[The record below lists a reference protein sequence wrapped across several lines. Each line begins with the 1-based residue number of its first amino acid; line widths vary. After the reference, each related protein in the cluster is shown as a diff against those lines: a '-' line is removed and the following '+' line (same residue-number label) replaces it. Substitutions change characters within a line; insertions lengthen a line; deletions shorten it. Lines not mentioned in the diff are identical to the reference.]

1 MISGAPIRSNILRH
15 NIAIGPLMSVSNPE
29 FSESSLLRPVEISR
43 GDHPQKKGAS
53 VVLMFAAIGVVFGD
67 IGTSPLY
74 ALKECFSAEHGIP
87 FSTDA
92 VYGVISMVFW
102 AFAIV
107 VSLKYV
113 LFVMRANNHGEGGIL
128 ALMALALRTAPSGSK
143 RSLLIIMAGVFGAC
157 MFYGDAIITPAISV
171 LSAVEGLEVIS
182 SELASYVMPI
192 TISILVALFL
202 IQKTG
207 TDVVGKLFGPIMLI
221 WFLTIGLMG
230 IYQVIEN
237 LAIFAAINPMYA
249 INFLIEHSLQGFI
262 VLGAVF
268 LVLTG
273 AEALYADMGHFGLKP
288 IRMGWFFIVMPCL
301 LLNYFGQGAMFLSNP
316 ETISNP
322 FFLMVPENFVLPLV
336 FLATSAT
343 VIASQA
349 VISGAFSMTSQ
360 AILLGFLP
368 RMKILHTSD
377 REIGQIYMPLVNWAL
392 LVLVVMVVLAF
403 KQSADLAA
411 AYGIAVT
418 TTMIVTTFLAAIVMR
433 VVWRWN
439 TLLVTLVI
447 GAFLIVDLAFL
458 IANLL
463 KIMEGGWFPLLLG
476 AVCFMF
482 LMTWYQGRKILRQ
495 NAMSNG
501 IALKGFIDVLIQH
514 PPHRVEGT
522 AVFLTAHVDYLPVS
536 FLHNLKHNHVL
547 HQRVFF
553 LKVSIWD
560 VPYVKE
566 EERITLRDLDNG
578 IYVVRAVYGF
588 NETPDVSHI
597 IELIEKS
604 SGLKFDLMD
613 TSFFLSRDTI
623 VSTEIPGMALWR
635 ERLFC
640 WMYQNAGRQSD
651 FFKIPTNRLVELGAK
666 VEI

>member
-1 MISGAPIRSNILRH
+1 
-15 NIAIGPLMSVSNPE
+15 MSVSNPE
-29 FSESSLLRPVEISR
+29 FSESSLLRPVEVSR
-43 GDHPQKKGAS
+43 EHDPHKKGAS
-53 VVLMFAAIGVVFGD
+53 VSLMFAAIGIVFGD

-157 MFYGDAIITPAISV
+157 MFYGDAVITPAISV

-182 SELASYVMPI
+182 SDLTRYVIPI
-192 TISILVALFL
+192 TIFILVALFV

-207 TDVVGKLFGPIMLI
+207 TAVVGKLFGPIMMI
-221 WFLTIGLMG
+221 WFIAIGLMG
-230 IYQVIEN
+230 IHQVVQN
-237 LAIFAAINPMYA
+237 PAIFAAVNPLFAMR
-249 INFLIEHSLQGFI
+249 FLVEHSLQGFI

-322 FFLMVPENFVLPLV
+322 FFLMVPEALVLPLII
-336 FLATSAT
+336 LATLAT

-360 AILLGFLP
+360 AILLGFMP
-368 RMKILHTSD
+368 RMKVRHTSD
-377 REIGQIYMPLVNWAL
+377 REIGQIYMPLVNWVL
-392 LVLVVMVVLAF
+392 LFLVIVVVLAF
-403 KQSADLAA
+403 KKSENLAA

-418 TTMIVTTFLAAIVMR
+418 TTMIITTFLAAIVMR

-439 TLLVTLVI
+439 TFLVTLVI
-447 GAFLIVDLAFL
+447 TAFLVVDFAFL
-458 IANLL
+458 SANLL
-463 KIMEGGWFPLLLG
+463 KILEGGWFPLLLG
-476 AVCFMF
+476 AICFIV
-482 LMTWYQGRKILRQ
+482 LMTWYQGRQIVSQ
-495 NAMSNG
+495 NAKNNG
-501 IALKGFIDVLIQH
+501 IELKGFIDVLMQH

-536 FLHNLKHNHVL
+536 FLHNLKHNHIL
-547 HQRVFF
+547 HERVFF

-560 VPYVKE
+560 VPYVKD
-566 EERITLRDLDNG
+566 EERITLRDLSNG
-578 IYVVRAVYGF
+578 IYVVRAVFGF
-588 NETPDVSHI
+588 NETPDVGRI
-597 IELIEKS
+597 IELIEVS

-623 VSTEIPGMALWR
+623 VSTALPSMAMWR
-635 ERLFC
+635 EKLFC

-651 FFKIPTNRLVELGAK
+651 FFKIPANRLVELGAK

>member
-1 MISGAPIRSNILRH
+1 
-15 NIAIGPLMSVSNPE
+15 MSVSNPE

-43 GDHPQKKGAS
+43 GDHPHKKGAS
-53 VVLMFAAIGVVFGD
+53 VALMFAAIGVVFGD

-74 ALKECFSAEHGIP
+74 ALKECFSTEHGIP

-182 SELASYVMPI
+182 SELASYVLPI
-192 TISILVALFL
+192 TISILVALFV

-207 TDVVGKLFGPIMLI
+207 TDVVGKLFGPIMMI
-221 WFLTIGLMG
+221 WFITIGLMG

-237 LAIFAAINPMYA
+237 PAIFAAINPMYA
-249 INFLIEHSLQGFI
+249 ISFLIEHSLQGFI

-322 FFLMVPENFVLPLV
+322 FFLMVPESFVLPLV
-336 FLATSAT
+336 ILATSAT

-368 RMKILHTSD
+368 RMKVLHTSD

-392 LVLVVMVVLAF
+392 LVLVVAVVLTF
-403 KQSADLAA
+403 KQSANLAA

-439 TLLVTLVI
+439 TFLVTLVI
-447 GAFLIVDLAFL
+447 SAFLVVDLAFL
-458 IANLL
+458 TANLL

-476 AVCFMF
+476 AICFVV

-495 NAMSNG
+495 SAINNG
-501 IALKGFIDVLIQH
+501 IELKSFIEALMLH
-514 PPHRVEGT
+514 PPHRVEGA
-522 AVFLTAHVDYLPVS
+522 AVFLTAHVDYVPVS

-547 HQRVFF
+547 HERVFF

-560 VPYVKE
+560 VPYVKD
-566 EERITLRDLDNG
+566 EERITLRDLGNG
-578 IYVVRAVYGF
+578 VYVVRAVYGF
-588 NETPDVSHI
+588 NETPDVGRI
-597 IELIEKS
+597 IELIQKS
-604 SGLKFDLMD
+604 SDIKLDPMD

-623 VSTEIPGMALWR
+623 VATNIPGMALWR

-640 WMYQNAGRQSD
+640 WMYQNASRQSD
-651 FFKIPTNRLVELGAK
+651 FIKIPANRLVEMGAK